1 MPKKETQYATK
12 DSVFPIAYTRD
23 GYAKAN
29 LNIFI
34 RNADFLKFLYTLA
47 RHLASV
53 NYISRL
59 VTPPAWVAWEVW
71 HKKTGKTAPDNPEES
86 LIVDARISRLIRA
99 IASAVGDGSNP
110 EEIAIRVLA
119 LNMALL
125 RAMEDGTFHEIS
137 EKAGRI
143 HAMTEVYYKFLR
155 GEVGEEELTA
165 MLGSVKLSEIANT
178 PPTPPAGGATKN
190 SEDSED
196 KVRGRNQVSED
207 GVFARVLASLMLT
220 PTGSKKTEYF

>member
-1 MPKKETQYATK
+1 VPKKETQYATK

-59 VTPPAWVAWEVW
+59 ATPPAWVAWEVW
-71 HKKTGKTAPDNPEES
+71 RKKTGKTAPDNPEES
-86 LIVDARISRLIRA
+86 LIVDARIGRLVRA
-99 IASAVGDGSNP
+99 VASAVGDGSNP
-110 EEIAIRVLA
+110 EETATRVLA

-137 EKAGRI
+137 GKAGRV
-143 HAMTEVYYKFLR
+143 HAMSEVYYKFLR
-155 GEVGEEELTA
+155 GEITEEELTA
-165 MLGSVKLSEIANT
+165 MLGSIKLSEIANT
-178 PPTPPAGGATKN
+178 PPTVSGGGATKN
-190 SEDSED
+190 DRDSEE
-196 KVRGRNQVSED
+196 KEHGKKQVGED

-220 PTGSKKTEYF
+220 PTGSKKTEFF